1 MVAFVASPFIALVP
15 VMAHH
20 LTGGGARAVAQ
31 TTGLLTTAQ
40 GVGAVAG
47 ALALAPLAARFGRGR
62 VLAGSLVLLPV
73 TLVAYST
80 SRTPWW
86 GAATL
91 FAVGLV
97 YIGVLS
103 GLSTVVQLRAPQ
115 AYRGRVLSFYLV
127 ALGVA
132 YPVGSLVQGPVID
145 RIGIGWTTAAS
156 AVLLA
161 LVMAAV
167 AAWRPGVV
175 RAITTLPD
183 VPLPDL
189 GLPGGEPPGGEPP
202 GGDRPDGP
210 PAPPGLGRELR
221 VVAGVALA
229 HDAGVAADADRDI
242 ARDGDPVQ

>member
-1 MVAFVASPFIALVP
+1 
-15 VMAHH
+15 
-20 LTGGGARAVAQ
+20 
-31 TTGLLTTAQ
+31 
-40 GVGAVAG
+40 
-47 ALALAPLAARFGRGR
+47 
-62 VLAGSLVLLPV
+62 
-73 TLVAYST
+73 
-80 SRTPWW
+80 
-86 GAATL
+86 
-91 FAVGLV
+91 V

-183 VPLPDL
+183 GPLPDL
-189 GLPGGEPPGGEPP
+189 DLPDLDRS

-210 PAPPGLGRELR
+210 PVPPGLGGELR

-229 HDAGVAADADRDI
+229 HDAGVAADADRDL